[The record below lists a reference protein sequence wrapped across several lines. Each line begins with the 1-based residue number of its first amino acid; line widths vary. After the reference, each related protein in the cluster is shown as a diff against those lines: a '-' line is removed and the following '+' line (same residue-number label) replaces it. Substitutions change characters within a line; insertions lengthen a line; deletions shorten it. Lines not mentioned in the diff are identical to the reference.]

1 MVEEL
6 FGNDSVV
13 VLRGA
18 SENVSIMT
26 GTSVRG
32 KQWVS
37 ALLDKLFDVWNA

>member
-13 VLRGA
+13 VLPGA

-26 GTSVRG
+26 GTSVHG

-37 ALLDKLFDVWNA
+37 ALLDKVVEVWNA